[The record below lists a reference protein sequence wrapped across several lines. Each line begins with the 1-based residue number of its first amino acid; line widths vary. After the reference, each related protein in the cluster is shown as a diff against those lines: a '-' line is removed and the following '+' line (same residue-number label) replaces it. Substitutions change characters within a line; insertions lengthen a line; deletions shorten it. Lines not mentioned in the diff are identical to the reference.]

1 MRRRTVSVTAEQRA
15 KLTELVR
22 ESPKP
27 YLRERAAAILKVAGE
42 AATAH
47 HVALHG
53 LLVRRDP
60 DTVYG
65 WLDRFAAAGVAGLTI
80 RPGRGR
86 KPTLSP
92 PAAPRA
98 GRAAGRAAGAAGQRS
113 A

>member
-1 MRRRTVSVTAEQRA
+1 MGRRRVRLDEQQRRE
-15 KLTELVR
+15 LTELVR

-42 AATAH
+42 ESAH
-47 HVALHG
+47 RVALRG

-65 WLDRFAAAGVAGLTI
+65 WLDRFAAEGVAGLTI

-86 KPTLSP
+86 KPRLSP
-92 PAAPRA
+92 PGRGRA
-98 GRAAGRAAGAAGQRS
+98 GGAGGRAAGTAGE
-113 A
+113 